1 MTSVTKESSPSDVM
15 NFTDALSEF
24 TNDKKVLRDQLVNTL
39 LAARDTTAATLSWL
53 FYELAYHPDA
63 YAKLRAEVIDIIG
76 VNGKPTYD
84 QLKNMKYLQWCI
96 NEGDLAHSTRLIVVL
111 RLYPIVPFNARTAQ
125 KDTTLPRGGGP
136 NGLDVRWFPL
146 HWLTSSR
153 LLSRK
158 ALYATIVRSLCKE
171 VEKSSEPRSTT
182 STPKGG
188 RLGFQHHGLI
198 FPSMEVLGF
207 ALGRILHWLKSRM
220 RPRVCVRI
228 FRLWKRGV
236 GFQEDRKDTRQISS
250 WPLWWEWELRW
261 YRRKLRANLWI
272 QNFTVI
278 ILHLSSMVWKHWTNR
293 NRNHVCQRS

>member
-136 NGLDVRWFPL
+136 NGLDVR
-146 HWLTSSR
+146 
-153 LLSRK
+153 
-158 ALYATIVRSLCKE
+158 
-171 VEKSSEPRSTT
+171 
-182 STPKGG
+182 
-188 RLGFQHHGLI
+188 
-198 FPSMEVLGF
+198 
-207 ALGRILHWLKSRM
+207 
-220 RPRVCVRI
+220 
-228 FRLWKRGV
+228 
-236 GFQEDRKDTRQISS
+236 
-250 WPLWWEWELRW
+250 
-261 YRRKLRANLWI
+261 
-272 QNFTVI
+272 
-278 ILHLSSMVWKHWTNR
+278 
-293 NRNHVCQRS
+293 